1 MPEANS
7 TQEAP
12 DRRPAYVRQLA
23 ASERA
28 LRAERDAQEEGLNDL
43 VLYLNSRKF
52 AWPHNQV
59 NVNDVLLRLDEA
71 KAAGL
76 RARGEA

>member
-43 VLYLNSRKF
+43 VRYLQSPKF
-52 AWPHNQV
+52 SVPNRYV
-59 NVNDVLLRLDEA
+59 NVDDVLLRLDEA